1 MNAISNTLGDAFMLG
16 QFRTFYALLV
26 EHKRHANT
34 TASPLSAL
42 DEITDNEE
50 GASLDSSAVSISNEL
65 VELLE
70 RGAKDAAIRG
80 GSYGSS
86 LYREAE
92 YVMAAMADDV
102 FLNSTQW
109 EGQSTWENNLLEAR
123 LFDSYVAGERIFDKI
138 DELLATN
145 SRASAEL
152 AAIYLEALTLGFRG
166 KFHGTDDK
174 GALET
179 YRRRLFKLITQ
190 RNLNEARDTPIFAQ
204 AYAHTL
210 DQGSSR
216 KLPYVRKWVWMLVL
230 FFVLFLGASHILWS
244 AMIADIETVIES
256 VAN

>member
-16 QFRTFYALLV
+16 QFRTFYAQLV
-26 EHKRHANT
+26 EYKSHTNT
-34 TASPLSAL
+34 TTMPLTAI
-42 DEITDNEE
+42 DEVSDEDDA
-50 GASLDSSAVSISNEL
+50 GPSDSSAVAIGDAL
-65 VELLE
+65 TELLE
-70 RGAKDAAIRG
+70 RGAKEAAIRG

-102 FLNSTQW
+102 FLNNMQW
-109 EGQSTWENNLLEAR
+109 QGRSTWENNLLEAR
-123 LFDSYVAGERIFDKI
+123 LFDSYVAGERIFNKI

-152 AAIYLEALTLGFRG
+152 AAIYLEALSLGFRG
-166 KFHGTDDK
+166 KYHGTDDK
-174 GALET
+174 GAIET

-190 RNLNEARDTPIFAQ
+190 RDVNESSDAPIFAQ
-204 AYAHTL
+204 AYDHTL
-210 DQGSSR
+210 DQGSGR
-216 KLPYVRKWVWMLVL
+216 KLPYIRKWVWMLVL